1 MSATTGIEWTEATW
15 NPVTGC
21 TKVSPGCAHCYAE
34 TFANR
39 FRGVPGH
46 PYERGFALTLR
57 PERLELPLGWK
68 RPRMIFVN
76 SMSDLFHEG
85 VDDAFVGRVFETME
99 RARWHTFQVLTKRPE
114 RALALAGAL
123 PWPDNVWLGVSVE
136 SRRFL
141 HRLDALRGIPAALR
155 FASCEPLL
163 GPLDGIDLTDIGWV
177 ICGGESGPRARRMSR
192 SGRARCGMR
201 AWGRACRSSSSSGGR
216 TTRRGVGWGR
226 GARAAS
232 STGAA
237 GTGCRRLLEWQL
249 ARVCPLMRVPH
260 DLAPL
265 VLRAGKD

>member
-1 MSATTGIEWTEATW
+1 MSATTGIEWTESTW

-136 SRRFL
+136 NRRFL
-141 HRLDALRGIPAALR
+141 HRLDALREIPAALR

-163 GPLDGIDLTDIGWV
+163 GPLDGIDLTGIGWV
-177 ICGGESGPRARRMSR
+177 ICGGESGPRARRMEPEWARALRDASVGAGVPFFFKQWGAHDAEGR
-192 SGRARCGMR
+192 RVGKGRAGREFDGRSWDGMPE
-201 AWGRACRSSSSSGGR
+201 A
-216 TTRRGVGWGR
+216 TGV
-226 GARAAS
+226 
-232 STGAA
+232 AA
-237 GTGCRRLLEWQL
+237 GSRTP
-249 ARVCPLMRVPH
+249 ADACP
-260 DLAPL
+260 A
-265 VLRAGKD
+265 